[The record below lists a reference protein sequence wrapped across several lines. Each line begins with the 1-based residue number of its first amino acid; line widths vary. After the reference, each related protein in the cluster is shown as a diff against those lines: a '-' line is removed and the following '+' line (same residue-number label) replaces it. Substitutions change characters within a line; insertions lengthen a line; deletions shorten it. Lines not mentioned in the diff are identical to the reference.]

1 MLRGLGVPKEAL
13 VSGLMLAAIVA
24 VAAVITGFA
33 FGANGERIATLFL
46 IYLCAVLSISVF
58 TGGSGITSF
67 GHTAF
72 MGIGAYVSGLLT
84 MPKALQATALPQL
97 PSFLAGHETGLVVAI
112 LAVAA
117 AGLVAGLITGVPVA
131 RLGGSS
137 ASIATLALLII
148 IHVILNGAR
157 EITRGSQTFYGVPRL
172 TTLLTALAFAL
183 AFILIARL
191 FRDTGPGLRLR
202 ASREND
208 VAAQACGVSLFKVRY
223 AGWILSAVLATLAG
237 ALYGHF
243 LGAFSPKDF
252 YFDLTFLL
260 IAMLIVG
267 GMLTVTGAIV
277 GTALITAVIQILRLA
292 EGGIDL
298 GFVTI
303 PVIFGLTQ
311 LGLGLA
317 LLLTIWR
324 KPLGLAGLQEL
335 SLFRRAEPA
344 SAPYEEKPVVAKT
357 QSGEKRL
364 TISALSKRFGGLQAC
379 DDLTFVIERGKVTGL
394 IGPNGAG
401 KTTLVNLICGQL
413 QPDQGS
419 VAIDGEKITGLA
431 PHLIA
436 KAGLGRT
443 FQAIKLFDR
452 MTVLENVTVSALT
465 VEKSLGQARSAALNL
480 LSRLDLAHASNR
492 LAGTLA
498 YGERRRLEVARAL
511 ALKPR
516 YLLLDEPA
524 AGMNPVETDALKSM
538 LDRIRHDFDLGLL
551 VIEHD
556 MHLIMK
562 LCDHIVVINKG
573 QKIAEGAP
581 AAIRSDPKVI
591 EAYIG
596 ASPEPRLATPSQS
609 IEGGV
614 KDETA
619 LSSA

>member
-1 MLRGLGVPKEAL
+1 MLGGLGVSRESL
-13 VSGLMLAAIVA
+13 ISGLMLAAIVA
-24 VAAVITGFA
+24 VATLVTGFA

-67 GHTAF
+67 GHAAF
-72 MGIGAYVSGLLT
+72 MGIGAYVSGILT
-84 MPKALQATALPQL
+84 MPKALQVSALPQL
-97 PSFLAGHETGLVVAI
+97 PAFLAGHETGIVVAV

-117 AGLVAGLITGVPVA
+117 AGLIAGMITGVPVA

-148 IHVILNGAR
+148 VHVILNGAR

-172 TTLLTALAFAL
+172 TTLVTALIFAM

-202 ASREND
+202 ATREND
-208 VAAQACGVSLFKVRY
+208 VAAQACGVSLFQVRY
-223 AGWILSAVLATLAG
+223 IGWILSAVLGALAG

-298 GFVTI
+298 GFVQI

-324 KPLGLAGLQEL
+324 RPLGIVGLQEL
-335 SLFRRAEPA
+335 GPKPKALAA
-344 SAPYEEKPVVAKT
+344 SAPAEAPA
-357 QSGEKRL
+357 QPASGDKSL
-364 TISALSKRFGGLQAC
+364 TVTNLSKRFGGLQAC
-379 DDLTFVIERGKVTGL
+379 DDLSFAIARGKVTGL

-413 QPDQGS
+413 KPDRGT
-419 VAIDGEKITGLA
+419 VKIDGENMVGRA
-431 PHLIA
+431 PHLVA

-452 MTVLENVTVSALT
+452 MTVLENVTVAALT
-465 VEKSLGQARSAALNL
+465 IESNLSAARQAAENL
-480 LSRLDLAHASNR
+480 LARLDLAKEAQR

-498 YGERRRLEVARAL
+498 YGERRRLEIARAL

-524 AGMNPVETDALKSM
+524 AGMNPVETEALKAM

-556 MHLIMK
+556 MHLIMR

-581 AAIRSDPKVI
+581 AAIRRDPKVI

-596 ASPEPRLATPSQS
+596 AAPETEFIASTPST
-609 IEGGV
+609 GGV
-614 KDETA
+614 KNETA
-619 LSSA
+619 IGIA

>member
-1 MLRGLGVPKEAL
+1 VLGGLGVSRESL
-13 VSGLMLAAIVA
+13 ISGLMLAAIVA
-24 VAAVITGFA
+24 VAALVTGFA

-67 GHTAF
+67 GHAAF
-72 MGIGAYVSGLLT
+72 MGIGAYVSGILT
-84 MPKALQATALPQL
+84 MPKALQVSALPQL
-97 PSFLAGHETGLVVAI
+97 PAFLAGHETGIVIAV

-117 AGLVAGLITGVPVA
+117 AGLIAGLITGVPVA

-148 IHVILNGAR
+148 VHVILNGAR

-172 TTLLTALAFAL
+172 TTLLTALIFAM

-202 ASREND
+202 ATREND
-208 VAAQACGVSLFKVRY
+208 VAAQACGVSLFQVRY
-223 AGWILSAVLATLAG
+223 AGWILSAVLGALAG

-298 GFVTI
+298 GFVHI

-311 LGLGLA
+311 LGLGMA

-324 KPLGLAGLQEL
+324 RPLGIVGLQEL
-335 SLFRRAEPA
+335 GPKLKALVALAPAETPAKPA
-344 SAPYEEKPVVAKT
+344 SSDK
-357 QSGEKRL
+357 SL
-364 TISALSKRFGGLQAC
+364 TVTTLSKRFGGLQAC
-379 DDLTFVIERGKVTGL
+379 DDLSFTIARGKVTGL

-413 QPDQGS
+413 KPDRGT
-419 VAIDGEKITGLA
+419 VMIDGENMVGRA

-452 MTVLENVTVSALT
+452 MTVLENVTVAALT
-465 VEKSLGQARSAALNL
+465 IESNLSAARNAAETL
-480 LSRLDLAHASNR
+480 LVRLDLGKEAQR

-498 YGERRRLEVARAL
+498 YGERRRLEIARAL

-524 AGMNPVETDALKSM
+524 AGMNPVETEALKSM

-556 MHLIMK
+556 MHLIMR

-581 AAIRSDPKVI
+581 AAIRRDPKVI

-596 ASPEPRLATPSQS
+596 AAPETEIIAPTPST
-609 IEGGV
+609 GGV
-614 KDETA
+614 KNETA
-619 LSSA
+619 IGIA

>member
-1 MLRGLGVPKEAL
+1 MLGGLGVSRESL
-13 VSGLMLAAIVA
+13 ISGLMLAAIVA
-24 VAAVITGFA
+24 VAALVTGFA

-67 GHTAF
+67 GHAAF
-72 MGIGAYVSGLLT
+72 MGIGAYVSGILT
-84 MPKALQATALPQL
+84 MPKALQVSALPQL
-97 PSFLAGHETGLVVAI
+97 PAFLAGHETGIVVAV

-117 AGLVAGLITGVPVA
+117 AGLIAGLITGVPVA

-172 TTLLTALAFAL
+172 TTLLTALIFAM

-202 ASREND
+202 ATREND
-208 VAAQACGVSLFKVRY
+208 VAAQACGVSLFQVRY
-223 AGWILSAVLATLAG
+223 IGWILSAMLGALAG

-298 GFVTI
+298 GFVHI

-311 LGLGLA
+311 LGLGMA

-324 KPLGLAGLQEL
+324 RPLGIVGLQEL
-335 SLFRRAEPA
+335 GPKLKALVATAPAETPAKPA
-344 SAPYEEKPVVAKT
+344 SSDKSLSVA
-357 QSGEKRL
+357 S
-364 TISALSKRFGGLQAC
+364 LSKRFGGLQAC
-379 DDLTFVIERGKVTGL
+379 DDLSFTIARGKVTGL

-413 QPDQGS
+413 KPDRGT
-419 VAIDGEKITGLA
+419 VMIDGENMVGRA

-452 MTVLENVTVSALT
+452 MTVLENVTVAALT
-465 VEKSLGQARSAALNL
+465 IESNLSAARKAAETL
-480 LSRLDLAHASNR
+480 LARLDLAREAQR

-498 YGERRRLEVARAL
+498 YGERRRLEIARAL

-524 AGMNPVETDALKSM
+524 AGMNPVETEALKSM

-556 MHLIMK
+556 MHLIMR

-581 AAIRSDPKVI
+581 AAIRRDPKVI

-596 ASPEPRLATPSQS
+596 AAPETEISPSTPST
-609 IEGGV
+609 GGV
-614 KDETA
+614 KNETA
-619 LSSA
+619 IGIA

>member
-1 MLRGLGVPKEAL
+1 M
-13 VSGLMLAAIVA
+13 SGLMLAAVVA
-24 VAAVITGFA
+24 VAALVTGFA

-67 GHTAF
+67 GHAAF
-72 MGIGAYVSGLLT
+72 MGLGAYVSGILT
-84 MPKALQATALPQL
+84 MPKALQVTALPQL
-97 PSFLAGHETGLVVAI
+97 PSFLAGHETGIIVAV

-117 AGLVAGLITGVPVA
+117 AGLIAGLITGVPVA

-172 TTLLTALAFAL
+172 TTLATALIFAL
-183 AFILIARL
+183 AFIIIARL
-191 FRDTGPGLRLR
+191 FRDTSPGLRLR
-202 ASREND
+202 ATREND
-208 VAAQACGVSLFKVRY
+208 VAAQACGVSLFQARY
-223 AGWILSAVLATLAG
+223 VGWILSAVLATLAG

-298 GFVTI
+298 GFVHI

-311 LGLGLA
+311 LGLGIA

-324 KPLGLAGLQEL
+324 RPLGIVGLQEL
-335 SLFRRAEPA
+335 GLRAKAAIPPAAPEARIAKPPSSDKSLT
-344 SAPYEEKPVVAKT
+344 V
-357 QSGEKRL
+357 SG
-364 TISALSKRFGGLQAC
+364 LSKRFGGLQAC
-379 DDLTFVIERGKVTGL
+379 DDLSFTIARGKVTGL

-413 QPDQGS
+413 RPDRGS
-419 VAIDGEKITGLA
+419 VAIDGEEVTGRA

-452 MTVLENVTVSALT
+452 MTVLENVTVAALT
-465 VEKSLGQARSAALNL
+465 IEPNLNQARMAAETL
-480 LSRLDLAHASNR
+480 LARLDLAEEAQR

-498 YGERRRLEVARAL
+498 YGERRRLEIARAL
-511 ALKPR
+511 ALQPR

-524 AGMNPVETDALKSM
+524 AGMNPVETEALKSM
-538 LDRIRHDFDLGLL
+538 LDRIRHDFDLGLM

-556 MHLIMK
+556 MHLIMR
-562 LCDHIVVINKG
+562 LCDFIVVINKG
-573 QKIAEGAP
+573 QKIAEGVP

-596 ASPEPRLATPSQS
+596 AAPETEITASTPST
-609 IEGGV
+609 GGV
-614 KDETA
+614 QNETA
-619 LSSA
+619 ISTA

>member
-1 MLRGLGVPKEAL
+1 
-13 VSGLMLAAIVA
+13 MLAALVA
-24 VAAVITGFA
+24 VGALVTGFA

-58 TGGSGITSF
+58 TGGAGITSF
-67 GHTAF
+67 GHAAF
-72 MGIGAYVSGLLT
+72 MGIGAYVSGILT
-84 MPKALQATALPQL
+84 MPKALQVSALPQL
-97 PSFLAGHETGLVVAI
+97 PTFLAGHEAGIVAAI

-117 AGLVAGLITGVPVA
+117 AGLIAGLITGIPIA

-137 ASIATLALLII
+137 AAIATLALLII

-172 TTLLTALAFAL
+172 TTLATALIFAL

-208 VAAQACGVSLFKVRY
+208 VAAQACGVSLFQVRY
-223 AGWILSAVLATLAG
+223 IGWILSAVLATLAG

-298 GFVTI
+298 GFVQI

-311 LGLGLA
+311 LGLGVA

-324 KPLGLAGLQEL
+324 RPLGIVGLQEL
-335 SLFRRAEPA
+335 GLRANALVQPAAGEAPAANPSSAGKSLT
-344 SAPYEEKPVVAKT
+344 V
-357 QSGEKRL
+357 SG
-364 TISALSKRFGGLQAC
+364 LSKRFGGLQAC
-379 DDLTFVIERGKVTGL
+379 DDLTFTIERGKVTGL

-401 KTTLVNLICGQL
+401 KTTLINLICGQL
-413 QPDQGS
+413 KPDRGT
-419 VAIDGEKITGLA
+419 VVIDGEDVTSRA

-436 KAGLGRT
+436 TAGLGRT
-443 FQAIKLFDR
+443 FQAIRLFDR
-452 MTVLENVTVSALT
+452 MTVLENVTVAALT
-465 VEKSLGQARSAALNL
+465 IEPDLGKARIAAETL
-480 LSRLDLAHASNR
+480 LARLELAKDAHR

-498 YGERRRLEVARAL
+498 YGERRRLEIARAL
-511 ALKPR
+511 ALRPR

-524 AGMNPVETDALKSM
+524 AGMNPVETEALKTM

-556 MHLIMK
+556 MHLIMR
-562 LCDHIVVINKG
+562 LCDFIVVINKG

-596 ASPEPRLATPSQS
+596 AAPETEITASTPST
-609 IEGGV
+609 GGV
-614 KDETA
+614 QNETA
-619 LSSA
+619 ISTA

>member
-1 MLRGLGVPKEAL
+1 M
-13 VSGLMLAAIVA
+13 SGLVLAGIVA
-24 VAAVITGFA
+24 VAALVTGFA

-58 TGGSGITSF
+58 TGGSGIVSF
-67 GHTAF
+67 GHAAF

-84 MPKALQATALPQL
+84 MPKALQVSALPQL
-97 PSFLAGHETGLVVAI
+97 PAFLAGHEAGIATAI
-112 LAVAA
+112 VAVAA
-117 AGLVAGLITGVPVA
+117 AGLVAGLITGIPIA

-172 TTLLTALAFAL
+172 TTLLTALVFAL

-208 VAAQACGVSLFKVRY
+208 VAAEACGVSLFKVRY

-292 EGGIDL
+292 EGGIDI
-298 GFVTI
+298 GFTTI

-324 KPLGLAGLQEL
+324 KPLGLAGLQEFG
-335 SLFRRAEPA
+335 LFGRAVPESVAPSPSPPPA
-344 SAPYEEKPVVAKT
+344 EARVPD
-357 QSGEKRL
+357 GEKRL
-364 TISALSKRFGGLQAC
+364 AVSALSKRFGGLQAC
-379 DDLTFVIERGKVTGL
+379 DDLSFAIERGKVMGL

-413 QPDQGS
+413 KPDRGS
-419 VAIDGEKITGLA
+419 VAIDGETVTGRA

-452 MTVLENVTVSALT
+452 MTVLENVTVAALT
-465 VEKSLGQARSAALNL
+465 IESNLSAARQAAENL
-480 LSRLDLAHASNR
+480 LARLDLAKEAQR

-498 YGERRRLEVARAL
+498 YGERRRLEIARAL

-524 AGMNPVETDALKSM
+524 AGMNPVETEALKAM

-556 MHLIMK
+556 MHLIMR

-581 AAIRSDPKVI
+581 AAIRRDPKVI

-596 ASPEPRLATPSQS
+596 AAPETEFIASTPST
-609 IEGGV
+609 GGV
-614 KDETA
+614 KNETA
-619 LSSA
+619 IGIA

>member
-1 MLRGLGVPKEAL
+1 MLGGLGVSRESL
-13 VSGLMLAAIVA
+13 ISGLMLAAIVA
-24 VAAVITGFA
+24 VGALVTGFA

-67 GHTAF
+67 GHAAF
-72 MGIGAYVSGLLT
+72 MGIGAYVSGILT
-84 MPKALQATALPQL
+84 MPKALQVSALPQL
-97 PSFLAGHETGLVVAI
+97 PSFLAGHETGIVVAV

-117 AGLVAGLITGVPVA
+117 AGLIAGLITGVPVA

-148 IHVILNGAR
+148 VHVILNGAR

-172 TTLLTALAFAL
+172 TTLLMALIFAM
-183 AFILIARL
+183 AFIIITRL
-191 FRDTGPGLRLR
+191 FRDTAPGLRLR
-202 ASREND
+202 ATREND
-208 VAAQACGVSLFKVRY
+208 VAAQACGVSLFQVRY
-223 AGWILSAVLATLAG
+223 IGWILSAVLGALAG

-298 GFVTI
+298 GFVQI

-324 KPLGLAGLQEL
+324 RPLGIVGLQEL
-335 SLFRRAEPA
+335 GPKPKALAATAPAEAPAKPA
-344 SAPYEEKPVVAKT
+344 SGDK
-357 QSGEKRL
+357 SL
-364 TISALSKRFGGLQAC
+364 TVTSLSKRFGGLQAC
-379 DDLTFVIERGKVTGL
+379 DDLSFAIARGKVTGL

-413 QPDQGS
+413 KPDRGT
-419 VAIDGEKITGLA
+419 VMIDGENMVGRA

-452 MTVLENVTVSALT
+452 MTVLENVTVAALT
-465 VEKSLGQARSAALNL
+465 IESNLGEARKAAETL
-480 LSRLDLAHASNR
+480 LARLDLAKEGQR

-498 YGERRRLEVARAL
+498 YGERRRLEIARAL

-524 AGMNPVETDALKSM
+524 AGMNPVETEALKAM

-556 MHLIMK
+556 MHLIMR

-581 AAIRSDPKVI
+581 AAIRRDPKVI

-596 ASPEPRLATPSQS
+596 AAPETEISLSTPST
-609 IEGGV
+609 GGV
-614 KDETA
+614 KNETA
-619 LSSA
+619 ISPA

>member
-1 MLRGLGVPKEAL
+1 MLGGLGVSRESL
-13 VSGLMLAAIVA
+13 ISGLMLAAIVA
-24 VAAVITGFA
+24 VAALVTGFA

-67 GHTAF
+67 GHAAF
-72 MGIGAYVSGLLT
+72 MGIGAYVSGILT
-84 MPKALQATALPQL
+84 MPKALQVSALPQL
-97 PSFLAGHETGLVVAI
+97 PAFLAGHETGIVVAV

-117 AGLVAGLITGVPVA
+117 AGLIAGLITGVPVA

-148 IHVILNGAR
+148 VHVILNGAR

-172 TTLLTALAFAL
+172 TTLLTALIFAM

-202 ASREND
+202 ATREND
-208 VAAQACGVSLFKVRY
+208 VAAQACGVSLFQVRY
-223 AGWILSAVLATLAG
+223 AGWVLSAVLGALAG

-298 GFVTI
+298 GFVHI

-311 LGLGLA
+311 LGLGMA

-324 KPLGLAGLQEL
+324 RPLGIVGLQEL
-335 SLFRRAEPA
+335 GPKLKALVATAPAETPVKPA
-344 SAPYEEKPVVAKT
+344 SSDK
-357 QSGEKRL
+357 SL
-364 TISALSKRFGGLQAC
+364 TVTSLSKRFGGLQAC
-379 DDLTFVIERGKVTGL
+379 DDLSFTIARGKVTGL

-413 QPDQGS
+413 KPDRGT
-419 VAIDGEKITGLA
+419 VMIDGENMVGRA

-452 MTVLENVTVSALT
+452 MTVLENVTVAALT
-465 VEKSLGQARSAALNL
+465 IESNLGAARKAAETL
-480 LSRLDLAHASNR
+480 LTRLDLAREAQR

-498 YGERRRLEVARAL
+498 YGERRRLEIARAL

-524 AGMNPVETDALKSM
+524 AGMNPVETEALKSM

-556 MHLIMK
+556 MHLIMR

-581 AAIRSDPKVI
+581 AAIRRDPKVI

-596 ASPEPRLATPSQS
+596 AAPETEIIASTPST
-609 IEGGV
+609 GGV
-614 KDETA
+614 KNETA
-619 LSSA
+619 IGIA